1 MTGPRAPTKLHLK
14 AGQLHRDLGKPPGA
28 KLTLAD
34 LAKEK
39 SKGGVYAQRAHF
51 AQNARRWNH
60 ASAKR

>member
-1 MTGPRAPTKLHLK
+1 MKLHLK